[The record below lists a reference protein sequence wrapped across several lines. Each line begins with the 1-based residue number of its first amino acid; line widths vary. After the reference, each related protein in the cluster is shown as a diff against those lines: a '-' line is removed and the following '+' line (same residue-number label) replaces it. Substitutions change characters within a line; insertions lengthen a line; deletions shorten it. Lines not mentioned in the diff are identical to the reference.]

1 MKNIFAIARREFQGY
16 FNSLIAYVFLVIYL
30 LLTSWLFFRLFF
42 LNGQAS
48 MRLMFDVLPWVFLFF
63 IPAITMRLWAE
74 EKKVGTM
81 ELLMT
86 LPIRDRDAVVGKY
99 LAALGLLA
107 LALIL
112 TFALPIITATLGNL
126 DPGPVVGGYLG
137 AVLLGGAYLAIGVFV
152 SSLTENQI
160 VAFILGV
167 VLIFVMYMIGS
178 DIVLYSVPASM
189 ASVLEY
195 LSLGTH
201 FNSIGRGVIDSRDLV
216 YYLSIIVFFLYLNT
230 RSIESRKWR

>member
-1 MKNIFAIARREFQGY
+1 MRNTIAIARREFQGY

-30 LLTSWLFFRLFF
+30 LLTGWLFFRVFF

-48 MRLMFDVLPWVFLFF
+48 MRLMFDIMPWVFLFF
-63 IPAITMRLWAE
+63 MPAVTMRLWAE

-86 LPIRDRDAVVGKY
+86 LPIKDLEAVLGKF
-99 LAALGLLA
+99 LGAVALLVLA
-107 LALIL
+107 LAL
-112 TFALPIITATLGNL
+112 TFPIPVIVASLGNL
-126 DPGPVVGGYLG
+126 DFGPVAGGYVA
-137 AVLLGGAYLAIGVFV
+137 AVLMGSAYLAIGVFV
-152 SSLTENQI
+152 SSLTQNQI

-167 VLIFVMYMIGS
+167 VIIFGLYMIGS
-178 DIVLYSVPASM
+178 DIVLYSVPARV

-195 LSLGTH
+195 VSLGTH
-201 FNSIGRGVIDSRDLV
+201 FESIGRGVIDSRDV
-216 YYLSIIVFFLYLNT
+216 IYYLCVIGFFLYLNV

>member
-1 MKNIFAIARREFQGY
+1 MSNILAIARREFQGY
-16 FNSLIAYVFLVIYL
+16 FSSLIAYVFLVIYL

-99 LAALGLLA
+99 LAALGLLV
-107 LALIL
+107 LALLL
-112 TFALPIITATLGNL
+112 TFALPIIAAIMGNL

-137 AVLLGGAYLAIGVFV
+137 AILLGAAYLAIGVFV

-167 VLIFVMYMIGS
+167 VLIFIMYMIGS
-178 DIVLYSVPASM
+178 DIVLYSVPASL
-189 ASVLEY
+189 ATVFEY

>member
-1 MKNIFAIARREFQGY
+1 MKDIFAVARREFQGY
-16 FNSLIAYVFLVIYL
+16 FSSLIAYVFLVVYL

-86 LPIRDRDAVVGKY
+86 LPIRDRDAVIGKY
-99 LAALGLLA
+99 LAALGLLV
-107 LALIL
+107 LALLL
-112 TFALPIITATLGNL
+112 TFALPIIAALMGNL

-137 AVLLGGAYLAIGVFV
+137 AILLGAAYLAIGVFV

-167 VLIFVMYMIGS
+167 VLIFIMYMIGS
-178 DIVLYSVPASM
+178 DMVLYSVPASL
-189 ASVLEY
+189 ATVFEY

-201 FNSIGRGVIDSRDLV
+201 FNSIGRGVIDSRDLI

>member
-1 MKNIFAIARREFQGY
+1 MKNVAAIARREFQGY

-30 LLTSWLFFRLFF
+30 LLTNWLFFRVFF

-48 MRLMFDVLPWVFLFF
+48 MRLMFDILPWVYLFF
-63 IPAITMRLWAE
+63 VPAITMRLWAE

-86 LPIRDRDAVVGKY
+86 LPVKDVEAVLGKFA
-99 LAALGLLA
+99 AALGLLV
-107 LALIL
+107 LALVL
-112 TFALPIITATLGNL
+112 TFPIPLIVSLLGNL
-126 DPGPVVGGYLG
+126 DFGPVIGGYVAAVFLG
-137 AVLLGGAYLAIGVFV
+137 AAYLAVGVFV
-152 SSLTENQI
+152 SSLTQNQI

-167 VLIFVMYMIGS
+167 VIIFALYMFGS
-178 DIVLYSVPASM
+178 DIVLYSVPRPV

-195 LSLGTH
+195 MSLGTH
-201 FNSIGRGVIDSRDLV
+201 FESIGRGVIDSRDV
-216 YYLSIIVFFLYLNT
+216 IYYLSVIGFFLYLNV

>member
-1 MKNIFAIARREFQGY
+1 MKNVFAIARREFQGY
-16 FNSLIAYVFLVIYL
+16 FSSLIAYVFLVIYL

-86 LPIRDRDAVVGKY
+86 LPLRDRDAVIGKY
-99 LAALGLLA
+99 LAALALLVLA
-107 LALIL
+107 LLL
-112 TFALPIITATLGNL
+112 TFLLPIITAFLGNL

-137 AVLLGGAYLAIGVFV
+137 AILLGGAYLAIGVFV

-167 VLIFVMYMIGS
+167 VLIFIMYMIGS
-178 DIVLYSVPASM
+178 DIVLYSVPASL
-189 ASVLEY
+189 ASVFEY